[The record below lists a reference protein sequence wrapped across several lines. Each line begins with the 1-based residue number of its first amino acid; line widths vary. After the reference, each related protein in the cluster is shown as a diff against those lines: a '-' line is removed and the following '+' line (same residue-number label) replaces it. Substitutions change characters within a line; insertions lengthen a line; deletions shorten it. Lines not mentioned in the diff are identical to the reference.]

1 MLYLYNAIFGPG
13 LLTTF
18 EATLH
23 SGYLCLMV
31 SATFGIITIFGSQ
44 QKARN
49 IERGFTL
56 GHKMSIS

>member
-1 MLYLYNAIFGPG
+1 LN
-13 LLTTF
+13 TF